1 MRVLHVIPSVSERSG
16 GPGHAII
23 SMCRSLLEQGTDV
36 LIATTDDGMESGVS
50 SSEIPVSS
58 SGFRVSSLRRLTE
71 SESELR
77 KSNAQ
82 PRTPNSKL
90 EIANSKLETRNSEL
104 ESRNSK
110 LEIRNSKLETRNSK
124 LGTRNFFK
132 GVPTIFFPTQW
143 GESFKYSKPL
153 SVWLDA
159 NVKEFDVVHIHA
171 VFNHACLAAARAC
184 RKHNVPYVVR
194 PLGTLDPWSMQQK
207 PWRKRLFWQLA
218 GKRMLQGAS
227 AVHYTAQAEQ
237 SATEQSLGLN
247 HGRVIP
253 LGVEINQSAH
263 ANDRASVSP
272 ELTNLAAH
280 SYVLVLSRLH
290 PKKGLDVFIDAFA
303 AVVRAKEFAAWR
315 LVLAGEGSADY
326 VQSLTQRIAAAQI
339 TEKVLFAGWLEGDEK
354 NAFLRRA
361 CLLAL
366 PSHHENFG
374 LCVMESLAAGV
385 PVLVSPQVN
394 LAAEIA
400 TAGAGWIVP
409 ANQPDLEAALKEIF
423 SRDLE
428 RAKRGVAGKR
438 LAQDFSRE
446 HVALRLNELY
456 AAVAAP
462 VGPDAE
468 LRLSV

>member
-1 MRVLHVIPSVSERSG
+1 
-16 GPGHAII
+16 
-23 SMCRSLLEQGTDV
+23 
-36 LIATTDDGMESGVS
+36 
-50 SSEIPVSS
+50 
-58 SGFRVSSLRRLTE
+58 
-71 SESELR
+71 
-77 KSNAQ
+77 
-82 PRTPNSKL
+82 
-90 EIANSKLETRNSEL
+90 
-104 ESRNSK
+104 
-110 LEIRNSKLETRNSK
+110 
-124 LGTRNFFK
+124 
-132 GVPTIFFPTQW
+132 
-143 GESFKYSKPL
+143 
-153 SVWLDA
+153 
-159 NVKEFDVVHIHA
+159 
-171 VFNHACLAAARAC
+171 
-184 RKHNVPYVVR
+184 
-194 PLGTLDPWSMQQK
+194 
-207 PWRKRLFWQLA
+207 
-218 GKRMLQGAS
+218 MLQGAS

-263 ANDRASVSP
+263 AKDSASISP
-272 ELTNLAAH
+272 ELTKLAAH
-280 SYVLVLSRLH
+280 PYVLVLSRLH

-303 AVVRAKEFAAWR
+303 AVVGEKEFAAWR

-339 TEKVLFAGWLEGDEK
+339 TEKVLFPGWLEGDEK

-361 CLLAL
+361 SLLAL

-394 LAAEIA
+394 LAAEIT
-400 TAGAGWIVP
+400 TAGAGWVVP
-409 ANQPDLEAALKEIF
+409 TNQADLEAALREIF
-423 SRDLE
+423 SRDVE
-428 RAKRGVAGKR
+428 RAKRGIAGKR

-468 LRLSV
+468 LQLGV